1 MSRSAGFGQGRPCSG
16 STWPGG
22 AVTFHTDA
30 AVPAW
35 VCICCQAL
43 TRVGYLQGL
52 RWACTS
58 IPASALGLRRRHAR
72 GTLSGA
78 GASPTLRR
86 APWPQVG
93 QRTTCRAQ
101 PQRGQP
107 QQRTRAADCGMRSKC
122 GPRCAWTHAAQ
133 RACRAAGGQYTH
145 RAARARQW
153 RRASRPTMARSTA
166 QRALSRAVAVARNA
180 QQRQSATGAGAP
192 RQLR

>member
-1 MSRSAGFGQGRPCSG
+1 MRTGPALLRQHMAWG
-16 STWPGG
+16 SCDLSHRCCGACLGVYLLPGLDKG
-22 AVTFHTDA
+22 G
-30 AVPAW
+30 VPA
-35 VCICCQAL
+35 
-43 TRVGYLQGL
+43 G
-52 RWACTS
+52 
-58 IPASALGLRRRHAR
+58 PALGLHKHSCKRAR
-72 GTLSGA
+72 PAPAACERDPERSRGKPESL
-78 GASPTLRR
+78 TLRR

-107 QQRTRAADCGMRSKC
+107 QLRTRAAGCGMRSKC
-122 GPRCAWTHAAQ
+122 GPRCAWTHAAP

-153 RRASRPTMARSTA
+153 RRASRPTMASSTA